1 MCVCVC
7 VCVCVCLTPTGV
19 DSSVKVVYKPVRR
32 FREEGGLISKTVT
45 YTYKQV
51 TEINNTRNEPA
62 VITFVDQLPKSQDEK
77 LKVLVFYSIIIIE
90 FTFLLLWGGI

>member
-1 MCVCVC
+1 M
-7 VCVCVCLTPTGV
+7 
-19 DSSVKVVYKPVRR
+19 KVVYKPVHR
-32 FREEGGLISKTVT
+32 FREEGGFISKTVI

-90 FTFLLLWGGI
+90 FTFFITLRRYIVYMCTRV

>member
-1 MCVCVC
+1 MI
-7 VCVCVCLTPTGV
+7 TGV

-51 TEINNTRNEPA
+51 TEVNNTRNEPA
-62 VITFVDQLPKSQDEK
+62 IITFVDQLPKSQDEK
-77 LKVLVFYSIIIIE
+77 LKVRTLEWHRREYIHDCVYIVTAQFKI
-90 FTFLLLWGGI
+90 TT